1 MDLLLRFGREARRVD
16 AAPADRGTTHAL
28 YFALTTVVLA
38 TFALAPRLPLANLRP
53 PLAPVVAWIGAA
65 LVPLGYSIRLWATL
79 TLGRS
84 YTRTLRIQ
92 EGQRLERRGPYR
104 WVRHPGYLGS
114 LTMWSAVALTSAN
127 LAAIALSLAAL
138 GVAYGLRIRGEEA
151 MMRAAFGAEY
161 VEYSRARGAL
171 LPKRLRGNPPSG

>member
-1 MDLLLRFGREARRVD
+1 MDVLLRFGREARRVD
-16 AAPADRGTTHAL
+16 AAPADRGTTRAL
-28 YFALTTVVLA
+28 YFALATVVLA
-38 TFALAPRLPLANLRP
+38 TFALAPFLSFTRLRAPLAW
-53 PLAPVVAWIGAA
+53 VVAWSGAVLIPAGYA
-65 LVPLGYSIRLWATL
+65 LRAWATL

-161 VEYSRARGAL
+161 AEYSRSRGAL
-171 LPKRLRGNPPSG
+171 LPKSLRGDPPQP